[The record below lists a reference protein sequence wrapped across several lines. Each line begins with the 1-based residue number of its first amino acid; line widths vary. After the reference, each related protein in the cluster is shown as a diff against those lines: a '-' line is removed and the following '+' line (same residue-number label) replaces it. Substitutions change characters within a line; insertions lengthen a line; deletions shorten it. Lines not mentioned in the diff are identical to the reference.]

1 MTRVKPRHVLVD
13 MDGTLVDT
21 EGLKCEAW
29 RLAVGDAEGVV
40 PDDAEHRVLYA
51 TLAGAPA
58 MAIGA
63 SLIEHHRL
71 DVSSE
76 ELHEMRE
83 RHRRQFY
90 ADPLEL
96 ARRVN
101 GSLVDVIVRL
111 RDGATVLGGGEV
123 VLVTTAPRDQ
133 VDAVMEATGLRE
145 LFDEIV
151 CGLEKSVENP
161 ACYRAALEALG
172 GASPEECLAIE
183 DTTVGYSAAQALG
196 IPCLLLPN
204 EYTRGQKL

>member
-1 MTRVKPRHVLVD
+1 

-29 RLAVGDAEGVV
+29 RLAVGDAPGTT
-40 PDDAEHRVLYA
+40 PGDADHRLLYA

-58 MAIGA
+58 MVIGA

-71 DVSSE
+71 DVSAE
-76 ELHEMRE
+76 DLHEMRE
-83 RHRRQFY
+83 RHRHRSY
-90 ADPLEL
+90 ADPKEL

-123 VLVTTAPRDQ
+123 VLVTTAPQDQ

-145 LFDEIV
+145 LFDRIV